1 MFRLVRS
8 STKRASQSALGP
20 RTSVPAGIGTH
31 APTPV
36 RPSRRRDTTVMVA
49 STAKSDRIRPGLG
62 SGLISTA
69 VAARIADVHP
79 RTVRRWIAE
88 GRLTAV
94 RVGPRL
100 VKLDPSE
107 LDRIMHVIPTV
118 RPRESRS

>member
-1 MFRLVRS
+1 M
-8 STKRASQSALGP
+8 AA
-20 RTSVPAGIGTH
+20 RTG
-31 APTPV
+31 
-36 RPSRRRDTTVMVA
+36 
-49 STAKSDRIRPGLG
+49 KSDRTRPGLG
-62 SGLISTA
+62 SSLISTA

-100 VKLDPSE
+100 VKLDLSE

-118 RPRESRS
+118 RPREHQS